1 MKMNKPTA
9 LYIHIPFCQ
18 HICDYCDFPKL
29 QYFRN
34 FAINY
39 INSLKNE
46 LQSYDVNQRLETIYI
61 GGGTPTE
68 LEDDLFEELLMMV
81 YPYAKDALEY
91 TIEANPESLSLDKLK
106 LMKRYGVNRLS
117 IGVESTDDKIL
128 KAINRHHTFE
138 DVQIAVSNARKV
150 GFDNLN
156 VDLIIGLPNVLKN
169 HFKKDLQNIVNL
181 NIEHISCYSL
191 TVHPHTAFFNKG
203 IEEPKDEYSRELYD
217 LAESFLKENG
227 YIHYE
232 ISNWS
237 KPDRY
242 SRHNMVYWRDG
253 HYYGLGLGAAGYIG
267 NVRYTNTRNLEKYN
281 RGEYLEEKEIISLED
296 DKTYF
301 IMLNLRTIR
310 GIYFKEYQDK
320 FNEDFLIKYNDVI
333 SGFIKDKLLVLDL
346 KEQRIY
352 PSYDGMMVLDQII
365 LALLGE

>member
-1 MKMNKPTA
+1 MNKPTA

-39 INSLKNE
+39 IKSLKQE
-46 LQSYDVNQRLETIYI
+46 LDSYGINHRLETIYI

-68 LEDDLFEELLMMV
+68 LEDNLFEELLKMI
-81 YPYAKDALEY
+81 YPYTQSVSEY
-91 TIEANPESLSLDKLK
+91 TVEANPESLSLNKLK
-106 LMKRYGVNRLS
+106 MMKQYGVNRLS
-117 IGVESTDDKIL
+117 IGVESTDNKIL
-128 KAINRHHTFE
+128 KAINRHHTFK
-138 DVQIAVSNARKV
+138 DVQIAVSNARIV

-169 HFKKDLQNIVNL
+169 QFKKDLENIVAL
-181 NIEHISCYSL
+181 DVEHISCYSL
-191 TVHPHTAFFNKG
+191 TVHPHTTFFNKG

-217 LAESFLKENG
+217 LAESFLKEKG

-232 ISNWS
+232 VSNWS
-237 KPDRY
+237 KPNRC
-242 SRHNMVYWRDG
+242 SRHNMVYWKDEQ
-253 HYYGLGLGAAGYIG
+253 YYGLGLGAAGYI
-267 NVRYTNTRNLEKYN
+267 NDIRYTNTRNIEQYN
-281 RGEYLEEKEIISLED
+281 KGQYIDEKEIVSLED

-310 GIYFKEYQDK
+310 GIHFSEYQDR
-320 FNEDFLIKYNDVI
+320 FHEDFYEKYKDIIN
-333 SGFIKDKLLVLDL
+333 GFIKDKLLILNE
-346 KEQRIY
+346 KEQKIY